1 MRRANERGTAALETA
16 LLAPVLVILV
26 AAVVGA
32 GRIVETKSALLSVAR
47 EAARAASEAPD
58 ATQAR
63 SVAAST
69 ARHVAAGLG
78 LDPSRLTLSQS
89 RGSFGRGDPYAVTV
103 SYEVRLDDLPGLGVL
118 PASFE
123 LSAEHAELIQRFK
136 SRW

>member
-1 MRRANERGTAALETA
+1 MRRVNERGTAALETA
-16 LLAPVLVILV
+16 LLAPLLVILV

-58 ATQAR
+58 SAEAR

-69 ARHVAAGLG
+69 AHQVAAGLG
-78 LDPSRLTLSQS
+78 LDPSRLSLSQS
-89 RGSFGRGDPYAVTV
+89 AGSFGRGDPYRVTV
-103 SYEVRLDDLPGLGVL
+103 SYEVRLDGLPGLGVL
-118 PASFE
+118 PGSFD
-123 LSAEHAELIQRFK
+123 LSAEHTELIQRFK